1 MAKSG
6 KRGRDE
12 VDTYEADDFVEDDEE
27 SAPKSKKS
35 KNTAKPSSS
44 NSEKKFYEVGVIQLI
59 DYRL

>member
-12 VDTYEADDFVEDDEE
+12 AGTYEADDFVEDDDG

-35 KNTAKPSSS
+35 KKAAPSSSS
-44 NSEKKFYEVGVIQLI
+44 NSGNKFFEASNMQLMN
-59 DYRL
+59 

>member
-12 VDTYEADDFVEDDEE
+12 ADTYEADDFVEDDDG

-35 KNTAKPSSS
+35 KKAVPSSS
-44 NSEKKFYEVGVIQLI
+44 SSSKSGNKFFEASHLN
-59 DYRL
+59 